1 MTEPAADAPA
11 EPRGQVYQGLRTGGR
26 SARVKEAVLA
36 AAVAEL
42 TDRGY
47 EAFSLARVAERAGVH
62 LSTVHRRWGNKP
74 GLMLDLLTELTQ
86 GMVPDPHRDSLRE
99 DLQELADSVAAMLR
113 EPTIVML
120 LRAAFVLPDEQL
132 GELRQR
138 FWSGRVEVAQAI
150 VDRGIQR
157 GELPA
162 GVVGWDV
169 VEPIHATIWMRL
181 LITGF
186 DVDDALIGRVV
197 DRALETAG
205 VTPRKR

>member
-1 MTEPAADAPA
+1 MTEPSADAPA
-11 EPRGQVYQGLRTGGR
+11 QPRGQVYQGLRTGGR

-86 GMVPDPHRDSLRE
+86 GMVPDPHGDSLRD
-99 DLQELADSVAAMLR
+99 DLRQLADSVAAMLR

-132 GELRQR
+132 DELRQR
-138 FWSGRVEVAQAI
+138 FWTGRVEVAQAI
-150 VDRGIQR
+150 VDRGVRR

-162 GVVGWDV
+162 GVAGWDV

-205 VTPRKR
+205 ATSRDR